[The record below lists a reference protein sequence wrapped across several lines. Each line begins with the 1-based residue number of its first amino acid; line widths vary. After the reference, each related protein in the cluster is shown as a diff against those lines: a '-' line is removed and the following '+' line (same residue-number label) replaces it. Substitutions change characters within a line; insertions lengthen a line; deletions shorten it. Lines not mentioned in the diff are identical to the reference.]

1 MTGPEEGER
10 KLYQI
15 ILVDDEPHIRKGLA
29 GLIPWEDYGVEI
41 VGEAENGV
49 AAMALIGKVHPDI
62 AVVDIRMPHM
72 DGLQLLEQM
81 KDRPGAPKF
90 IMLSGYDQFDY
101 VKTAMRMGAHNYL
114 LKPVDPDELKAT
126 IIDITATL
134 CDEAEKK
141 QQFDESMRA
150 LLNSTLNRLLANQIE
165 VRELREKCKLLD
177 ISLRC
182 NHMAVGIVKPIFD
195 NQDVSLRW
203 IVFRCLDICKEQYN
217 CHTTAYPV
225 ADSKDNIVLIIKN
238 PDAKFSH
245 SQLLEYLRE
254 CAAQIE
260 RQTQVS
266 CVVALGTEA
275 TSFKDIAGAYQNAL
289 RMLEIKCMWGD
300 EEIKPDTVATVQQ
313 TVNAAFDLE
322 LMTKLLLQDDQAQL
336 EQLVHIFFHRT
347 LLKDRVANLALV
359 KYHLIE
365 LVTCA
370 LQAAHKCYV
379 PTCDLAQIRSDVY
392 SELQICGTLQSLE
405 ELVSGMLRDLCT
417 RVQHIDTGGYSPKV
431 QFAVRYVHRHYNDSN
446 LSLKTLADKLAVNS
460 AYLGRQFS
468 LETGVFFSDYL
479 NEVRI
484 QHAKQ
489 LLNTTPLKLAE
500 VAERVGFVN
509 VSYFST
515 IYKKLTGERP
525 GQSRKYGKT

>member
-1 MTGPEEGER
+1 MYR
-10 KLYQI
+10 M

-41 VGEAENGV
+41 VGEADNGI
-49 AAMALIGKVHPDI
+49 AAMTLIEQTRPDI
-62 AVVDIRMPHM
+62 AIVDIRMPHM
-72 DGLQLLEQM
+72 DGLQLLEHM
-81 KDRPGAPKF
+81 KDQPGAPKF

-101 VKTAMRMGAHNYL
+101 VRTAMRMGAQNYL
-114 LKPVDPDELKAT
+114 LKPVDPEELKAT
-126 IIDITATL
+126 ISDITAIL
-134 CDEAEKK
+134 CHEVEKK

-150 LLNSTLNRLLANQIE
+150 LLNNTLNRLLSNQIE

-177 ISLRC
+177 ITLRC
-182 NHMAVGIVKPIFD
+182 NHMVVGIVKPIFD
-195 NQDVSLRW
+195 NHDVNLRW
-203 IVFRCLDICKEQYN
+203 IMFRCLDICKDRYN
-217 CHTTAYPV
+217 RYLTAYPV
-225 ADSKDNIVLIIKN
+225 ADTKDNIVLIIKN
-238 PDAKFSH
+238 PDEKFDRN
-245 SQLLEYLRE
+245 QLLELLND
-254 CAAQIE
+254 CAKEVKRQI
-260 RQTQVS
+260 QIS
-266 CVVALGTEA
+266 CVIALGTEA
-275 TSFKDIAGAYQNAL
+275 TSFREIANAYQNAL
-289 RMLEIKCMWGD
+289 RILDIKCMWGD
-300 EEIKPDTVATVQQ
+300 AEIGPDTVVTMQQ
-313 TVNAAFDLE
+313 TVSAAFDPE
-322 LMTKLLLQDDQAQL
+322 LLNKLLLSDDQTQL
-336 EQLVHIFFHRT
+336 DQLVHNFFHKT
-347 LLKDRVANLALV
+347 LPENCIANLALV

-379 PTCDLAQIRSDVY
+379 PAGDVARIKSDIY
-392 SELQICGTLQSLE
+392 TEIQKLNTLHGLELCICQMLQ
-405 ELVSGMLRDLCT
+405 DLCA
-417 RVQHIDTGGYSPKV
+417 RVQRIDTSGYSQKV
-431 QFAVRYVHRHYNDSN
+431 QFAVQYVHRHYNDSN
-446 LSLKTLADKLAVNS
+446 LSLKTLADKLAINS

-525 GQSRKYGKT
+525 GKSRSYGKT